1 MATDNNVISAI
12 TLMERLDP
20 LLHRADR
27 APISLHHLEQIE
39 DKLQHALRVMNGIVT
54 QPLIITPIAEVLT
67 LIKTIKEEKN
77 FVETN
82 SETKEIICD
91 KLDTSLTNLYLFA
104 GRYYETHEFDYT
116 FGKHATLQRIVDACV
131 QSGYYFNYGG

>member
-1 MATDNNVISAI
+1 MADNNVISAI

-39 DKLQHALRVMNGIVT
+39 NKLQHTLRVMNGIVT

-67 LIKTIKEEKN
+67 LINVVKEEKN

-82 SETKEIICD
+82 SETKEIICE
-91 KLDTSLTNLYLFA
+91 KLDTALTNLYLFA

-131 QSGYYFNYGG
+131 RSGYYFNQEAK